1 MNRRHFQYALLGSL
15 AGGIASDAL
24 GAGKPRKPKRVR
36 SLPNLKLNTTG
47 GQQMWGDVRYHRG
60 YRVQRHALTG
70 HHRLLDPQDQR
81 VAWGSLDACES
92 ALAKI
97 RDESQLPAASST
109 AVVSLHGL
117 FRTRWSM
124 ARIEHYLA
132 QTTGWQGI
140 NLCYPS
146 TRGTVGDHAGMLR
159 DVIDNLEGVETIHF
173 VAHSLGNLVIRRWLN
188 DLGEKRLKPR
198 GMKIGRMV
206 MLGPPNHRPALA
218 RALVPIDRHKIIAG
232 EAGDQLNGAWKT
244 LEPNLA
250 TPPFE
255 FGILAGGLGN
265 SDGFNPLIPGDD
277 DMIVGVRETK
287 LAGARDFR
295 LLPVIHATMMD
306 DPKLQ
311 QLTGRFLQHGYFETP
326 SQRQPLT

>member
-1 MNRRHFQYALLGSL
+1 MNRRHFQHALFGSL
-15 AGGIASDAL
+15 AGGLASAAL
-24 GAGKPRKPKRVR
+24 GAGKPRKPKRIR

-47 GQQMWGDVRYHRG
+47 GQQMWGDVRYYCG
-60 YRVQRHALTG
+60 YRIQRHALTG

-81 VAWGSLDACES
+81 VAWGLLEGCQA
-92 ALAKI
+92 ALANAREKT
-97 RDESQLPAASST
+97 ELPAPSTT
-109 AVVSLHGL
+109 AVISLHGL

-124 ARIEHYLA
+124 IRIGHYLA
-132 QTTGWQGI
+132 QSTGWQAI

-146 TRGTVGDHAGMLR
+146 TRGTVGDHAGMLG

-173 VAHSLGNLVIRRWLN
+173 VAHSLGNLVIRRWLAALTA
-188 DLGEKRLKPR
+188 DTLRPR

-232 EAGDQLNGAWKT
+232 EAGSQLNGDWDT
-244 LEPNLA
+244 LSSKLA
-250 TPPFE
+250 TPDFD

-311 QLTGRFLQHGYFETP
+311 QLTGRFLQRGYFESPDT
-326 SQRQPLT
+326 RQPI

>member
-1 MNRRHFQYALLGSL
+1 MNRRHFQYALFGSL
-15 AGGIASDAL
+15 AGGLASNAL

-47 GQQMWGDVRYHRG
+47 GQQMWGDVRYHLG

-92 ALAKI
+92 AFAKI
-97 RDESQLPAASST
+97 RQETQLTAASST

-124 ARIEHYLA
+124 ARIEHYLE
-132 QTTGWQGI
+132 QTTRWQGI

-159 DVIDNLEGVETIHF
+159 DVIDHLDGVETIHF

-188 DLGEKRLKPR
+188 DLGENRLKSR

-250 TPPFE
+250 TPQFE

-311 QLTGRFLQHGYFETP
+311 QLTGRFLQRGYFESPDT
-326 SQRQPLT
+326 RQTI